1 MILSRQSRAERSSY
15 KGRER
20 IPKRKESDKTG
31 TTDDETGTDRLPKG
45 RNDQDRR
52 YLEVAAEF
60 GPALDRLARGYEA
73 DPDLRRDLRQEI
85 HTELWKSLARFD
97 GRCSLRTW
105 VYRVAHNTAASH
117 VLKHKSKGSFV
128 GLEELE
134 VVSSDDD
141 PERALAERDARQRL
155 LALVQTLKPADRQ
168 LTLLYLEDL
177 DAAAIGEVTG
187 LSSGAIAVKIHR
199 IKAALAARFNQAPHN
214 QGGSDGR

>member
-1 MILSRQSRAERSSY
+1 V
-15 KGRER
+15 
-20 IPKRKESDKTG
+20 ESD
-31 TTDDETGTDRLPKG
+31 RLAKG
-45 RNDQDRR
+45 RNAQDDR

-85 HTELWKSLARFD
+85 HTELWKSLGRFD

-117 VLKHKSKGSFV
+117 VLKHRGKVGFV
-128 GLEELE
+128 GLEELDA
-134 VVSSDDD
+134 VSDDDD
-141 PERALAERDARQRL
+141 PERTLVERDARQRL

-168 LTLLYLEDL
+168 LTLLYLEAL
-177 DAAAIGEVTG
+177 DAAAIGEITG

-199 IKAALAARFNQAPHN
+199 IKAALAARFNLGAI
-214 QGGSDGR
+214 DGQ